1 MLATISQ
8 LYYWYPWLQKWN
20 FNNEQST
27 NLTCPPKLAN
37 ARVSPSPP
45 RQNDATGHDAT
56 EDALAALRLVQRKL
70 TRGYTY
76 GDAAQG
82 GYVPSMNGSG
92 PEPEDDGALPAA
104 VNVDGYYTSL
114 LGRVQEV
121 GVTSE

>member
-1 MLATISQ
+1 M
-8 LYYWYPWLQKWN
+8 
-20 FNNEQST
+20 
-27 NLTCPPKLAN
+27 
-37 ARVSPSPP
+37 
-45 RQNDATGHDAT
+45 
-56 EDALAALRLVQRKL
+56 QRKL
-70 TRGYTY
+70 SRGYTY

-121 GVTSE
+121 GVTSEYRLLYQPAGTATIPACWDGHYTSLLGRVLYQPAGTTI